1 MIYFVKYS
9 NSKVGMQQQQLLEFA
24 GRPGPVV
31 GIPNP
36 GNAGGQFGH
45 VWGRGARLG
54 GPVIPGAPLG
64 AQGFYAPFNNANR
77 ANIRAAGGQDPAY
90 LQHLRNIGLVHPEG
104 QRLPA
109 PQVGRRGANLAMVAG
124 AGLGNPHILAA
135 GLLGDAALGFY
146 GQPNNQRGPAQ
157 LRIRNPAQRVNRQGN
172 GNFQNNANAELEN
185 ANRNPQ
191 QQRRLKFNPKV
202 RERAFKYDEE
212 AEEVGGAESEEVNM
226 KNNGIGAEPRRV
238 NRRDPRL
245 YHNATRKISVDPHNH
260 KYREGMVRPSK
271 ALRRANKLH
280 RELQLPD
287 AEGAEEVEAPSEDEA
302 IQAEPAFQAPPPQ
315 GPGLQGTARSLLS
328 PPPPQGPGLQGTA
341 RSLLSPPP
349 PQGPGLLARVLGG
362 AAAAGAS
369 LFNPNAY
376 LQNPGSSSSS
386 SSSSYSQPAIGKYR
400 KMYQNRRTRKYKKRN
415 RTTRKLK

>member
-1 MIYFVKYS
+1 MTYFVKNS
-9 NSKVGMQQQQLLEFA
+9 NSKVSMQQQQLLEFA

-64 AQGFYAPFNNANR
+64 AQAFYAPFNNDDR
-77 ANIRAAGGQDPAY
+77 AQIRAAGGQDPAY

-104 QRLPA
+104 QPLPA
-109 PQVGRRGANLAMVAG
+109 PQVGRRAANLAMVAG

-135 GLLGDAALGFY
+135 GLLGNAALGFY
-146 GQPNNQRGPAQ
+146 GQPNNRRGPAQ
-157 LRIRNPAQRVNRQGN
+157 LRIRNPAQRINRQEN

-185 ANRNPQ
+185 ANRIPER
-191 QQRRLKFNPKV
+191 QRRIKINPKA

-212 AEEVGGAESEEVNM
+212 AEEVGGAESEEVNT
-226 KNNGIGAEPRRV
+226 KNNGIGAQPRRV
-238 NRRDPRL
+238 NKRDPRL
-245 YHNATRKISVDPHNH
+245 YHNATRKISTNASNNNH
-260 KYREGMVRPSK
+260 RTVMVRPSK
-271 ALRRANKLH
+271 ALRRAKKLH
-280 RELQLPD
+280 RELQLPE
-287 AEGAEEVEAPSEDEA
+287 AEGAEAAAEPSEDEA
-302 IQAEPAFQAPPPQ
+302 IEAEPAFLAPPP
-315 GPGLQGTARSLLS
+315 PPAVLQGTARSLLS
-328 PPPPQGPGLQGTA
+328 P
-341 RSLLSPPP
+341 PPP

-386 SSSSYSQPAIGKYR
+386 SSYSQPAIGKSR
-400 KMYQNRRTRKYKKRN
+400 KMYKKRN
-415 RTTRKLK
+415 RVTRKLK

>member
-1 MIYFVKYS
+1 
-9 NSKVGMQQQQLLEFA
+9 MQQQQLLEFA

-64 AQGFYAPFNNANR
+64 AQAFYAPFNNDDR
-77 ANIRAAGGQDPAY
+77 AQIRAAGGQDPAY

-109 PQVGRRGANLAMVAG
+109 PQVGRRAANLAMVAG

-172 GNFQNNANAELEN
+172 GNFQNNANAEIEN
-185 ANRNPQ
+185 ANRNPER
-191 QQRRLKFNPKV
+191 QRRIKINPKA

-212 AEEVGGAESEEVNM
+212 AEVVGGAENEEVNT
-226 KNNGIGAEPRRV
+226 KNNGIGAQPRRV
-238 NRRDPRL
+238 NKRDPRL
-245 YHNATRKISVDPHNH
+245 YHNATRKISTNASNNNH
-260 KYREGMVRPSK
+260 RTTMVRPSK
-271 ALRRANKLH
+271 ALRRAKKLH
-280 RELQLPD
+280 RELQLPEV
-287 AEGAEEVEAPSEDEA
+287 EGAVAEPSEDEA
-302 IQAEPAFQAPPPQ
+302 IEAEPELPVPALQAPPPQ
-315 GPGLQGTARSLLS
+315 VLQGTARSLLS
-328 PPPPQGPGLQGTA
+328 P
-341 RSLLSPPP
+341 PPP

-376 LQNPGSSSSS
+376 LQSPGSS
-386 SSSSYSQPAIGKYR
+386 SSSSYSQPAIGKSR
-400 KMYQNRRTRKYKKRN
+400 KMYQNRRTRKYQKRN
-415 RTTRKLK
+415 SITRKLK

>member
-1 MIYFVKYS
+1 M
-9 NSKVGMQQQQLLEFA
+9 QQQLLEFA
-24 GRPGPVV
+24 GQPGPVV

-64 AQGFYAPFNNANR
+64 AEAFYAPFNNANR

-109 PQVGRRGANLAMVAG
+109 PQVVRRGANLAMVAG

-157 LRIRNPAQRVNRQGN
+157 LRIRNPAQRVNRQQN
-172 GNFQNNANAELEN
+172 GNFKNNANAELEN
-185 ANRNPQ
+185 ANRNPE
-191 QQRRLKFNPKV
+191 QQRRLKFNPKA
-202 RERAFKYDEE
+202 RERVFKYDEE

-238 NRRDPRL
+238 NKRDPRL
-245 YHNATRKISVDPHNH
+245 YHNATRKISVDPHNR

-287 AEGAEEVEAPSEDEA
+287 AEGAEEVEEPSEDEA
-302 IQAEPAFQAPPPQ
+302 IQAEPAFQAQ

-328 PPPPQGPGLQGTA
+328 PPPPPQGPGLQGTA

-349 PQGPGLLARVLGG
+349 PPQGPGLLAEFLVVLLRRVLHYLILTRIFKIQDHLHLHLHLHIL
-362 AAAAGAS
+362 S
-369 LFNPNAY
+369 L
-376 LQNPGSSSSS
+376 L
-386 SSSSYSQPAIGKYR
+386 
-400 KMYQNRRTRKYKKRN
+400 
-415 RTTRKLK
+415 

>member
-1 MIYFVKYS
+1 M
-9 NSKVGMQQQQLLEFA
+9 QQQLLEFA

-64 AQGFYAPFNNANR
+64 AEAFYAPFNNANR

-109 PQVGRRGANLAMVAG
+109 PQVGRRAANLAMVAG

-172 GNFQNNANAELEN
+172 GYFQNNANAELEN
-185 ANRNPQ
+185 ANRNPE
-191 QQRRLKFNPKV
+191 QQRRLKFNPKA
-202 RERAFKYDEE
+202 RERVFKYDEE

-226 KNNGIGAEPRRV
+226 KNNGIGAQPRRV
-238 NRRDPRL
+238 NKRDPRL
-245 YHNATRKISVDPHNH
+245 YHNATRKISVDPHNR

-287 AEGAEEVEAPSEDEA
+287 AEGAEEVEEPSEDEA
-302 IQAEPAFQAPPPQ
+302 IQAEPAFQAQ
-315 GPGLQGTARSLLS
+315 GPGLQGTAQSLLS
-328 PPPPQGPGLQGTA
+328 P
-341 RSLLSPPP
+341 PPP

-362 AAAAGAS
+362 AAAAS
-369 LFNPNAY
+369 SSFFNPNAY

-386 SSSSYSQPAIGKYR
+386 SSSSYSQPAIGKFR
-400 KMYQNRRTRKYKKRN
+400 KMYKNRRTRKYKKRN
-415 RTTRKLK
+415 RITRKLR

>member
-1 MIYFVKYS
+1 MTYFVKYS

-64 AQGFYAPFNNANR
+64 AQAFIAPFNNANR

-104 QRLPA
+104 QPLPA
-109 PQVGRRGANLAMVAG
+109 PQVGRRAANLAMVAG

-172 GNFQNNANAELEN
+172 GYFQNNANAELEN
-185 ANRNPQ
+185 ANRNPE
-191 QQRRLKFNPKV
+191 QQRRLKFNPKA

-238 NRRDPRL
+238 NKRDPRL
-245 YHNATRKISVDPHNH
+245 YHNATRKISVDPHNR

-287 AEGAEEVEAPSEDEA
+287 AEAAEEVEEPSEDEA
-302 IQAEPAFQAPPPQ
+302 IQAEPAFQAQ

-328 PPPPQGPGLQGTA
+328 P
-341 RSLLSPPP
+341 PPP

-362 AAAAGAS
+362 AAAAS
-369 LFNPNAY
+369 SSFFNPNAY
-376 LQNPGSSSSS
+376 LQNPGSSS

-415 RTTRKLK
+415 RTTRKLR

>member
-1 MIYFVKYS
+1 
-9 NSKVGMQQQQLLEFA
+9 
-24 GRPGPVV
+24 
-31 GIPNP
+31 
-36 GNAGGQFGH
+36 
-45 VWGRGARLG
+45 
-54 GPVIPGAPLG
+54 
-64 AQGFYAPFNNANR
+64 
-77 ANIRAAGGQDPAY
+77 
-90 LQHLRNIGLVHPEG
+90 
-104 QRLPA
+104 
-109 PQVGRRGANLAMVAG
+109 MVAG

-172 GNFQNNANAELEN
+172 GYFQNNANAELEN
-185 ANRNPQ
+185 ANRNPE
-191 QQRRLKFNPKV
+191 QQRRLKFNPKA
-202 RERAFKYDEE
+202 RERVFKYDEE

-226 KNNGIGAEPRRV
+226 KNNGIGAQPRRV
-238 NRRDPRL
+238 NKRDPRL
-245 YHNATRKISVDPHNH
+245 YHNATRKISVDPHNR

-287 AEGAEEVEAPSEDEA
+287 AEGAEEVEEPSEDEA

-328 PPPPQGPGLQGTA
+328 PPPP
-341 RSLLSPPP
+341 

-362 AAAAGAS
+362 AAAAS
-369 LFNPNAY
+369 SSFFNPNAY

-386 SSSSYSQPAIGKYR
+386 SSYSQPAIGKSR
-400 KMYQNRRTRKYKKRN
+400 KMYKKRN
-415 RTTRKLK
+415 SITRKLK

>member
-1 MIYFVKYS
+1 MTYFVKYS

-64 AQGFYAPFNNANR
+64 AQAFYAPFNNANR

-104 QRLPA
+104 QRLAA
-109 PQVGRRGANLAMVAG
+109 PQVGRRAANLAMVAG

-157 LRIRNPAQRVNRQGN
+157 LRIRNPAQRINRQGN
-172 GNFQNNANAELEN
+172 GYFQNNANAELEN
-185 ANRNPQ
+185 ANRNPER
-191 QQRRLKFNPKV
+191 QRRIKINPKA

-212 AEEVGGAESEEVNM
+212 AEEVGGAESEEVNT
-226 KNNGIGAEPRRV
+226 KNNGNGAQPRRV
-238 NRRDPRL
+238 NKRDPRL
-245 YHNATRKISVDPHNH
+245 YHNATRKISTNASNNNH
-260 KYREGMVRPSK
+260 RTTMVRPSK
-271 ALRRANKLH
+271 ALRRAKKLH
-280 RELQLPD
+280 RELQLPE
-287 AEGAEEVEAPSEDEA
+287 AAGAEAVAEPSEDDEA
-302 IQAEPAFQAPPPQ
+302 IAAEPAFLAPPPQ

-328 PPPPQGPGLQGTA
+328 PPPQVLQGTA

-386 SSSSYSQPAIGKYR
+386 SSYSQPAIGKSR
-400 KMYQNRRTRKYKKRN
+400 KMYKKRN
-415 RTTRKLK
+415 SITRKLK

>member
-1 MIYFVKYS
+1 M
-9 NSKVGMQQQQLLEFA
+9 QQQLLEFA
-24 GRPGPVV
+24 GQPGPVV

-36 GNAGGQFGH
+36 GNVGGQFGH

-64 AQGFYAPFNNANR
+64 AEAFYAPFNNANR

-104 QRLPA
+104 QPLPA
-109 PQVGRRGANLAMVAG
+109 PQVGRRAANLAMVAG

-172 GNFQNNANAELEN
+172 GYFQNNANAELEN
-185 ANRNPQ
+185 ANRNPE
-191 QQRRLKFNPKV
+191 QQRRLKFNPKA
-202 RERAFKYDEE
+202 RERVFKYDEE

-238 NRRDPRL
+238 NKRDPRL
-245 YHNATRKISVDPHNH
+245 YHNATRKISVDPHNR

-302 IQAEPAFQAPPPQ
+302 IEAEPAFQAPPPQ

-328 PPPPQGPGLQGTA
+328 PPPP
-341 RSLLSPPP
+341 

-362 AAAAGAS
+362 AAAAS
-369 LFNPNAY
+369 SSFFNPNAY
-376 LQNPGSSSSS
+376 LQNPSSSS
-386 SSSSYSQPAIGKYR
+386 SSSSYSQPAIGKFR

-415 RTTRKLK
+415 RITRKLR

>member
-1 MIYFVKYS
+1 M
-9 NSKVGMQQQQLLEFA
+9 QQQLLEFA

-64 AQGFYAPFNNANR
+64 AEASYAPFNNANR

-109 PQVGRRGANLAMVAG
+109 PQVGRRAANLAMVAG

-172 GNFQNNANAELEN
+172 GYFQNNANAELEN
-185 ANRNPQ
+185 ANRNPE
-191 QQRRLKFNPKV
+191 QQRRLKFNPKA
-202 RERAFKYDEE
+202 RERVFKYDEE

-226 KNNGIGAEPRRV
+226 KNNGIGAQPRRV
-238 NRRDPRL
+238 NKRDPRL
-245 YHNATRKISVDPHNH
+245 YHNATRKISVDPHNR

-287 AEGAEEVEAPSEDEA
+287 AEGAEEVEEPSEDEA
-302 IQAEPAFQAPPPQ
+302 IQAEPAFQAQ
-315 GPGLQGTARSLLS
+315 GPGLQGTAQSLLS
-328 PPPPQGPGLQGTA
+328 P
-341 RSLLSPPP
+341 PPP

-362 AAAAGAS
+362 AAAAS
-369 LFNPNAY
+369 SSFFNPNAY

-386 SSSSYSQPAIGKYR
+386 SSSSYSQPAIGKFR
-400 KMYQNRRTRKYKKRN
+400 KMYKNRRTRKYKKRN
-415 RTTRKLK
+415 RITRKLR

>member
-1 MIYFVKYS
+1 MTYFVKYS
-9 NSKVGMQQQQLLEFA
+9 NSKVGMQQQLLEFA

-64 AQGFYAPFNNANR
+64 AEAFYAPFNNANR

-109 PQVGRRGANLAMVAG
+109 PQVGRRAANLAMVAG

-172 GNFQNNANAELEN
+172 GYFQNNANAELEN
-185 ANRNPQ
+185 ANRNPE
-191 QQRRLKFNPKV
+191 QQRRLKFNPKA
-202 RERAFKYDEE
+202 RERVFKYDEE

-226 KNNGIGAEPRRV
+226 KNNGIGAQPRRV
-238 NRRDPRL
+238 NKRDPRL
-245 YHNATRKISVDPHNH
+245 YHNATRKISVDPHNR

-287 AEGAEEVEAPSEDEA
+287 AEGAEEVEEPSEDEA
-302 IQAEPAFQAPPPQ
+302 IQAEPAFQAQ
-315 GPGLQGTARSLLS
+315 GPGLQGTAQSLLS
-328 PPPPQGPGLQGTA
+328 P
-341 RSLLSPPP
+341 PPP

-362 AAAAGAS
+362 AAAAS
-369 LFNPNAY
+369 SSFFNPNAY

-386 SSSSYSQPAIGKYR
+386 SSSSYSQPAIGKFR
-400 KMYQNRRTRKYKKRN
+400 KMYKNRRTRKYKKRN
-415 RTTRKLK
+415 RITRKLR

>member
-1 MIYFVKYS
+1 
-9 NSKVGMQQQQLLEFA
+9 MQQQQLLEFA

-64 AQGFYAPFNNANR
+64 AQAFYAPFNNDDR
-77 ANIRAAGGQDPAY
+77 AQIRAAGGQDPAY

-109 PQVGRRGANLAMVAG
+109 PQVGRRAANLAMVAG

-185 ANRNPQ
+185 ANRNPER
-191 QQRRLKFNPKV
+191 QRRIKINPKA

-212 AEEVGGAESEEVNM
+212 AEVVGGAENEEVNT
-226 KNNGIGAEPRRV
+226 KNNGIGAQPRRV
-238 NRRDPRL
+238 NKRDPRL
-245 YHNATRKISVDPHNH
+245 YHNATRKISTNASNNNH
-260 KYREGMVRPSK
+260 RTTMVRPSK
-271 ALRRANKLH
+271 ALRRAKKLH
-280 RELQLPD
+280 RELQLPE
-287 AEGAEEVEAPSEDEA
+287 AEGAEAVAEPSEDEA
-302 IQAEPAFQAPPPQ
+302 IEAEPELPVSALQAPPPQ
-315 GPGLQGTARSLLS
+315 VLQGTARSLLS
-328 PPPPQGPGLQGTA
+328 P
-341 RSLLSPPP
+341 PPP

-376 LQNPGSSSSS
+376 LQSPGSS
-386 SSSSYSQPAIGKYR
+386 SSSSYSQPAIGKSR
-400 KMYQNRRTRKYKKRN
+400 KMYQNRRTRKYQKRN
-415 RTTRKLK
+415 SITRKLK

>member
-1 MIYFVKYS
+1 MTYFVKYS

-64 AQGFYAPFNNANR
+64 AQAFYAPFNNANR

-109 PQVGRRGANLAMVAG
+109 PQVGRRAANLAMVAG

-157 LRIRNPAQRVNRQGN
+157 LRIRNPAQRINRQEN
-172 GNFQNNANAELEN
+172 GYFQNNANAELEN
-185 ANRNPQ
+185 ANRNPER
-191 QQRRLKFNPKV
+191 QRRIKINPKA

-212 AEEVGGAESEEVNM
+212 AEVVGGAESEEVNT
-226 KNNGIGAEPRRV
+226 KNNGIGAQPRRV
-238 NRRDPRL
+238 NKRDPRL
-245 YHNATRKISVDPHNH
+245 YHNATRKISTNASNNNH
-260 KYREGMVRPSK
+260 RTVMVRPSK
-271 ALRRANKLH
+271 ALRRAKKLH
-280 RELQLPD
+280 RELQLPE
-287 AEGAEEVEAPSEDEA
+287 AAGAEAAAEPSEDEA
-302 IQAEPAFQAPPPQ
+302 IEAEPEFPVPALQAPPPQ
-315 GPGLQGTARSLLS
+315 VLQGTARSLLS
-328 PPPPQGPGLQGTA
+328 P
-341 RSLLSPPP
+341 PPP

-386 SSSSYSQPAIGKYR
+386 SSYSQPAIGKSR
-400 KMYQNRRTRKYKKRN
+400 KMYKKRN
-415 RTTRKLK
+415 SVTRKLKK

>member
-1 MIYFVKYS
+1 MTYFVKYS

-64 AQGFYAPFNNANR
+64 AQAFYAPFNNANR

-109 PQVGRRGANLAMVAG
+109 PQVGRRAANLAMVAG

-146 GQPNNQRGPAQ
+146 GQPNNRRGPAQ

-172 GNFQNNANAELEN
+172 GYFQNNANAELEN
-185 ANRNPQ
+185 ANRNPER
-191 QQRRLKFNPKV
+191 QRRIKINPKA

-212 AEEVGGAESEEVNM
+212 AEVVGGAENEEVNT
-226 KNNGIGAEPRRV
+226 KNNGIGAQPRRV
-238 NRRDPRL
+238 NKRDPRL
-245 YHNATRKISVDPHNH
+245 YHNATRKISTNASNNNH
-260 KYREGMVRPSK
+260 RTAMVRPSK
-271 ALRRANKLH
+271 ALRRAKKLH
-280 RELQLPD
+280 RELQLPE
-287 AEGAEEVEAPSEDEA
+287 AAGAEAVAEPSEDEA
-302 IQAEPAFQAPPPQ
+302 IEAEPAFLAPPPQ
-315 GPGLQGTARSLLS
+315 GPGLQGSARSLLS
-328 PPPPQGPGLQGTA
+328 P
-341 RSLLSPPP
+341 PPP

-386 SSSSYSQPAIGKYR
+386 SSYSQPAIGKSR
-400 KMYQNRRTRKYKKRN
+400 KMYKKRN
-415 RTTRKLK
+415 SITRKLK

>member
-1 MIYFVKYS
+1 MTYFIKYS

-64 AQGFYAPFNNANR
+64 AQAFYAPFNNANR

-104 QRLPA
+104 QRLAA
-109 PQVGRRGANLAMVAG
+109 PQVGRRAANLAMVAG

-157 LRIRNPAQRVNRQGN
+157 LRIRDPARRVNRQGN
-172 GNFQNNANAELEN
+172 GYFQNNANAELEN
-185 ANRNPQ
+185 ANRNPER
-191 QQRRLKFNPKV
+191 QRRIKINPKA

-212 AEEVGGAESEEVNM
+212 AEVVGGAENEEVNV
-226 KNNGIGAEPRRV
+226 KNNGNGAQPRRV
-238 NRRDPRL
+238 NKRDPRL
-245 YHNATRKISVDPHNH
+245 YHNATRKISTNASNNNH
-260 KYREGMVRPSK
+260 RTTMVRPSK
-271 ALRRANKLH
+271 ALRRAKKLH
-280 RELQLPD
+280 RELQLPE
-287 AEGAEEVEAPSEDEA
+287 AAGAEAVAEPSEDDEA
-302 IQAEPAFQAPPPQ
+302 IEAEPAFLAPPPPPQ

-328 PPPPQGPGLQGTA
+328 P
-341 RSLLSPPP
+341 PPP

-386 SSSSYSQPAIGKYR
+386 SSYSQPAIGKSR
-400 KMYQNRRTRKYKKRN
+400 KMYKKRDSI
-415 RTTRKLK
+415 TRKLK

>member
-1 MIYFVKYS
+1 
-9 NSKVGMQQQQLLEFA
+9 MQQQQLLEFA

-45 VWGRGARLG
+45 VWGRGVRLG
-54 GPVIPGAPLG
+54 NGGPLLPPGAPLG
-64 AQGFYAPFNNANR
+64 AQAFYAPFNNDDR
-77 ANIRAAGGQDPAY
+77 AQIRAAGGQDPAY

-104 QRLPA
+104 QPLPA
-109 PQVGRRGANLAMVAG
+109 PQVGRRAANLAMVAG
-124 AGLGNPHILAA
+124 AGLGNPHILDA

-157 LRIRNPAQRVNRQGN
+157 LQIRNPAQRVNRLGN
-172 GNFQNNANAELEN
+172 GHFQNNANAELEN
-185 ANRNPQ
+185 ANRIPER
-191 QQRRLKFNPKV
+191 QRRIKINPKA

-212 AEEVGGAESEEVNM
+212 AEEVGGAESEEVNT
-226 KNNGIGAEPRRV
+226 KNNGIGAQPRRV
-238 NRRDPRL
+238 NKRDPRL
-245 YHNATRKISVDPHNH
+245 YHNATRKISTNASNNNH
-260 KYREGMVRPSK
+260 RTAMVRPSK
-271 ALRRANKLH
+271 ALRRAKKLH
-280 RELQLPD
+280 RELQHPE
-287 AEGAEEVEAPSEDEA
+287 AEGAEAVAEPSEDEA
-302 IQAEPAFQAPPPQ
+302 EPAFLAPPSQ

-328 PPPPQGPGLQGTA
+328 PPPPQVLQGTA

-386 SSSSYSQPAIGKYR
+386 YSYSQPAIGKSR

-415 RTTRKLK
+415 SVTRKLK

>member
-1 MIYFVKYS
+1 M
-9 NSKVGMQQQQLLEFA
+9 QQQLLEFA
-24 GRPGPVV
+24 GQPGPVV

-54 GPVIPGAPLG
+54 GPLIPGAPLG
-64 AQGFYAPFNNANR
+64 AQAFIAPFNNANR

-104 QRLPA
+104 QPLPA
-109 PQVGRRGANLAMVAG
+109 PQVGRRAANLAMVAG

-172 GNFQNNANAELEN
+172 GYFQNNANAELEN
-185 ANRNPQ
+185 ANRNPE
-191 QQRRLKFNPKV
+191 QQRRLKFNPKA
-202 RERAFKYDEE
+202 RERVFKYDEE

-238 NRRDPRL
+238 NKRDPRL
-245 YHNATRKISVDPHNH
+245 YHNATRKISVDPHNR

-287 AEGAEEVEAPSEDEA
+287 AEMAEEVEVPSEDEA
-302 IQAEPAFQAPPPQ
+302 IEAEPAFQAPPPQ
-315 GPGLQGTARSLLS
+315 APGLQGTARSLLS
-328 PPPPQGPGLQGTA
+328 P
-341 RSLLSPPP
+341 PPP

-362 AAAAGAS
+362 AAAAS
-369 LFNPNAY
+369 SSFFNPNAY
-376 LQNPGSSSSS
+376 LQNPGSSS

-415 RTTRKLK
+415 RITRKLR

>member
-1 MIYFVKYS
+1 MTYFVKYS

-64 AQGFYAPFNNANR
+64 AQAFYAPFNNANR

-109 PQVGRRGANLAMVAG
+109 PQVGRRAANLAMVAG

-157 LRIRNPAQRVNRQGN
+157 LRIRNPAQRINRQGN
-172 GNFQNNANAELEN
+172 GYFQNNANAELEN
-185 ANRNPQ
+185 ANRNPER
-191 QQRRLKFNPKV
+191 QRRIKINPKA

-212 AEEVGGAESEEVNM
+212 AEEVAGAENEEVNT
-226 KNNGIGAEPRRV
+226 KYNGNGAQPRRV
-238 NRRDPRL
+238 NKRDPRL
-245 YHNATRKISVDPHNH
+245 YHNATRKISTNASNNNH
-260 KYREGMVRPSK
+260 RTTMVRPSK
-271 ALRRANKLH
+271 ALRRAKKLH
-280 RELQLPD
+280 RELQHPE
-287 AEGAEEVEAPSEDEA
+287 AAGAEAVAEPSEDDEA
-302 IQAEPAFQAPPPQ
+302 IEAEPAFLAPPPPPQ

-328 PPPPQGPGLQGTA
+328 P
-341 RSLLSPPP
+341 PPP

-386 SSSSYSQPAIGKYR
+386 SSYSQPAIGKSR
-400 KMYQNRRTRKYKKRN
+400 KMYKKRN
-415 RTTRKLK
+415 SVTRKLK